1 MSKAVKIK
9 FVTKN
14 QFDQGHF
21 TQLQNKYPNHD
32 YIFDPEA
39 RDYDWFVVYDDL
51 PRSGDEKLPLRTE
64 SLSCPKANTILIT
77 YEPSSIK
84 YYGQDYINQY
94 AHVFTSHEAD
104 KLNHPSR
111 HEVPPVGRW
120 YYGPTDHAT
129 TPPTVEQKTGVISTF
144 SSPKAMTHT
153 LHGQRY
159 EFLEAIK
166 PHSPELEFFDKGH
179 QFVEHKSEA
188 IDPYRYH
195 IAIENHVGPVHWT
208 EKLSDSFLGLSLPF
222 YDGCTNLEKYF
233 PKESYIQIDMRDP
246 VGASKIIKQAIEN
259 NEFEKR
265 LPALIEARRLVM
277 EDYNL
282 ANFIGET
289 IEANSHQP
297 DGAEDEK
304 EKILSRHNM
313 MRKSPLIFTR
323 YAIGKTLRRYKAKR
337 QAKAFCK
344 SI

>member
-166 PHSPELEFFDKGH
+166 PHLPELEFFGKGH

>member
-77 YEPSSIK
+77 YELSSIK

-166 PHSPELEFFDKGH
+166 PHLPELEFFGKGH

>member
-1 MSKAVKIK
+1 MSKPVKIK

-14 QFDQGHF
+14 RFDQGHF
-21 TQLQNKYPNHD
+21 TLLPNKYPNHE
-32 YIFDPEA
+32 YLFDPEEK
-39 RDYDWFVVYDDL
+39 DYDWFVVYDDL
-51 PRSGDEKLPLRTE
+51 PRQGDEKLPLRTE

-84 YYGQDYINQY
+84 YYGQDYINQF

-104 KLNHPSR
+104 KLKHPSR

-120 YYGPTDHAT
+120 YYGPTDHAS

-159 EFLEAIK
+159 EFLEGIK
-166 PHSPELEFFDKGH
+166 PHLPELEFFGKGH

-195 IAIENHVGPVHWT
+195 IAIENHVGPDHWT

-246 VGASKIIKQAIEN
+246 EGATKIIKQAIEN

-265 LPALIEARRLVM
+265 LPALIEARRHVM

-289 IEANSHQP
+289 IEANSHQS

-304 EKILSRHNM
+304 AKILSRHNM

-337 QAKAFCK
+337 QAKAYCN

>member
-1 MSKAVKIK
+1 MSKPVKIK

-21 TQLQNKYPNHD
+21 TLLPNKYLNHE

-51 PRSGDEKLPLRTE
+51 PRKGDEKLPLRTE

-84 YYGQDYINQY
+84 YYGQDYINQF
-94 AHVFTSHEAD
+94 AHVFTSHEAENL
-104 KLNHPSR
+104 KHPSS
-111 HEVPPVGRW
+111 HVVPPVGRW
-120 YYGPTDHAT
+120 YYGPTDHALRQ
-129 TPPTVEQKTGVISTF
+129 PNIEDKTGIISTF

-153 LHGQRY
+153 LHGLRY
-159 EFLEAIK
+159 EFLEKVK
-166 PHSPELEFFDKGH
+166 PHLPELAFFGKGH

-188 IDPYRYH
+188 IDPYSYH
-195 IAIENHVGPVHWT
+195 IAIENHVGPDHWT
-208 EKLSDSFLGLSLPF
+208 EKLSDSFLGLNLPF
-222 YDGCTNLEKYF
+222 YAGCTNLSDYF
-233 PKESYIQIDMRDP
+233 PKESYISIDMRDP
-246 VGASKIIKQAIEN
+246 IGASKIIKQAIEN

-265 LPALIEARRLVM
+265 LPALIEARRRVM

-282 ANFIGET
+282 ANFIGKT
-289 IEANSHQP
+289 IEANSHQS
-297 DGAEDEK
+297 DGAKDEK
-304 EKILSRHNM
+304 AKILSRHNM

-337 QAKAFCK
+337 LANAYCN